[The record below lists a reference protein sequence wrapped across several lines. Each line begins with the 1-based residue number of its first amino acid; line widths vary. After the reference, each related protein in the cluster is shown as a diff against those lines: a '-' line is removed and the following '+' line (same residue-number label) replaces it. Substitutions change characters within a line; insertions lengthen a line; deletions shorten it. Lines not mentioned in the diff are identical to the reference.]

1 MLKIG
6 VSPSIYKY
14 FPPERAG
21 FLAEPLVRYSPLGAF
36 NDPFEG
42 RPEVTAV
49 MGGSDL
55 EKALREVL
63 LDEIRSSYENAPR
76 AVREKVSPSAYA
88 DLMLKAFHAN
98 EAWVHAAIGSFTKPM
113 ANLLQKKFD
122 ELIGA
127 LCLTETPDNLLMW
140 AHYANSHTGFV
151 VEFDTTHPY
160 FDERKSN
167 EDELRHL
174 RQVNYRDTR
183 PSGALAD
190 MNGYELF
197 TVKSTH
203 WSYEREWRIL
213 RPLPD
218 ADRVIS
224 AEPYPVHLFRIP
236 FGAISA
242 VILGARCSAE
252 TASTLSRSLREQP
265 ELANVKLLQA
275 IPDESQFLLR
285 VESVETSQVARSK

>member
-1 MLKIG
+1 MSRVG
-6 VSPSIYKY
+6 HSPRLYKY
-14 FPPERAG
+14 FPPERSG
-21 FLAEPLVRYSPLGAF
+21 FLADPLVRYSPLGAF

-49 MGGSDL
+49 MGGSEL
-55 EKALREVL
+55 EKALGEVL
-63 LDEIRSSYENAPR
+63 RDEIRSSYEKLPW
-76 AVREKVSPSAYA
+76 AVREKVSPSVYA
-88 DLMLKAFHAN
+88 DLTLEAFHAN
-98 EAWVHAAIGSFTKPM
+98 EASVHAAIGAFTKPM

-151 VEFDTTHPY
+151 VEFDTTHPH
-160 FDERKSN
+160 FDERRSDA
-167 EDELRHL
+167 DEFRHL

-183 PSGALAD
+183 PNGALTD

-218 ADRVIS
+218 AERVVS
-224 AEPYPVHLFRIP
+224 VEPYPVHLFRIP
-236 FGAISA
+236 FGAISS
-242 VILGARCSAE
+242 VILGARCSVE
-252 TASTLSRSLREQP
+252 TASTLARSVREQP
-265 ELANVKLLQA
+265 ELASVNLLQA

-285 VESVETSQVARSK
+285 VESVAT